1 MGSKKKLLIPNQSG
15 RMESS
20 KILNPYPKVYII
32 VLYWSN
38 ISGLREC
45 LFSLLKVTYPNFNVL
60 VVNNGSDRGL
70 DLTDIDQTSGCD
82 LSIINSPSNLGFA
95 AGNNLGIREAL
106 NCQAD
111 YILLLNDDTAV
122 SKDFLN
128 ILVDIGENNPAV
140 GMLGPK
146 IYYFDDPRRI
156 WFAGAK
162 FDRQTGFVLTPGS
175 DKIDSNEEDEK
186 EMESDYITGCAL
198 LVKRKVVEKIG
209 LLDKRFFLYWED
221 VDWGLSSKKAGFR
234 NLVVPSSKIW
244 HKISI
249 SSGGPNSSLKV
260 YHKVRSH
267 FLLVKLHAPDVK
279 WKLMVRFMRDIAWLL
294 FKSTDPDRIKKARA
308 YIAAIIDYHLGKTDR
323 GPDWLWIN

>member
-1 MGSKKKLLIPNQSG
+1 
-15 RMESS
+15 MESS

-45 LFSLLKVTYPNFNVL
+45 LSSLLKVTYPNFNVL
-60 VVNNGSDRGL
+60 VVNNGSKTEL
-70 DLTDIDQTSGCD
+70 DLTGFEQPGSYV
-82 LSIINSPSNLGFA
+82 LKIINSPTNIGFA
-95 AGNNLGIREAL
+95 SGSNMGIREAL
-106 NCQAD
+106 LENVD
-111 YILLLNDDTAV
+111 YVLLLNDDTTVAH
-122 SKDFLN
+122 DFLN
-128 ILVDIGENNPAV
+128 ILVSVGESYPDV

-146 IYYFDDPRRI
+146 IYFFDEPRRI
-156 WFAGAK
+156 WFAGAE
-162 FDRQTGFVLTPGS
+162 FDRQTGFVLTPSS

-186 EMESDYITGCAL
+186 EMESDFITGCAL
-198 LVKRKVVEKIG
+198 LVKKKLIENIG
-209 LLDKRFFLYWED
+209 LLDERFFLYWED
-221 VDWGLSSKKAGFR
+221 VDWGLRSKKANFK
-234 NLVVPSSKIW
+234 NLLVPSSKIW

-279 WKLMVRFMRDIAWLL
+279 LKLMVRFMRDIAWLL